1 MALQAALQVN
11 AFEAN
16 GYHYLDEAEPRIAAS
31 GPHLSG
37 TVFDFQ
43 GGGRHVRFFC
53 TRLSL
58 AESLDLRRI
67 GHPSW
72 RALGLRGPLYL
83 NDELRQAL
91 GLDFDNRVTH
101 VDGARHVRWLARPG
115 LLAEPGNAL

>member
-16 GYHYLDEAEPRIAAS
+16 GYHYLDEAEPRIPAS

-43 GGGRHVRFFC
+43 GGGRHIRFFC
-53 TRLSL
+53 TRLTL
-58 AESLDLRRI
+58 AESLDLERLRQ
-67 GHPSW
+67 PSW

-83 NDELRQAL
+83 NGELRAAL

-101 VDGARHVRWLARPG
+101 ADHARHVSWLGQA
-115 LLAEPGNAL
+115 NA

>member
-1 MALQAALQVN
+1 MALQVALPVN
-11 AFEAN
+11 VFEAN
-16 GYHYLDEAEPRIAAS
+16 GYQYLDEAEPRIPAV

-83 NDELRQAL
+83 NDELRLAL
-91 GLDFDNRVTH
+91 GLDFDNRMTH
-101 VDGARHVRWLARPG
+101 LDQARRLSWIG
-115 LLAEPGNAL
+115 